1 MRRSWSLSSHE
12 RQLDTGPELA
22 GDVSLNAPIGD
33 ERDPADW
40 QDWLVDE
47 ASDQETRLADDE
59 EAGNRRQALVK
70 SLAVIVRAQARRYLR
85 MTSALG
91 SRPSPGLCG
100 TAIAPF
106 FGTIASP

>member
-1 MRRSWSLSSHE
+1 MSVNLILGRR
-12 RQLDTGPELA
+12 LA

-70 SLAVIVRAQARRYLR
+70 SLALR
-85 MTSALG
+85 LG
-91 SRPSPGLCG
+91 DICG
-100 TAIAPF
+100 
-106 FGTIASP
+106 